1 MKLDKVGAFF
11 AIMGALAVMLTIGL
25 IVYRLDKGILETA
38 VMLLVG
44 GVVLA
49 LVVGAAS
56 LPIRAWRKTDNP
68 PERHIVQKHT
78 HTITEGRTVDPP
90 KIYTMPQAQQ
100 GGGWDGVYPDML
112 RAAFIAGRRGL
123 PGGQVEQ
130 IEPDEA
136 DIVDLTAEWNGEIKG

>member
-11 AIMGALAVMLTIGL
+11 AIVGALAVMLTIGL
-25 IVYRLDKGILETA
+25 IVYRVDKGILETA

-49 LVVGAAS
+49 LIVGAAS

-90 KIYTMPQAQQ
+90 KIYAMPQAQQ
-100 GGGWDGVYPDML
+100 GGWAMYPDIL
-112 RAAFIAGRRGL
+112 RAAFVAGRHGL

-136 DIVDLTAEWNGEIKG
+136 DIVDLTAEWNGEIRG